1 MQSPFQFFVVG
12 YNSVGIIISC
22 TCKCAVGLSWTY
34 NKDLRSRQY
43 DVLTSLLQMK
53 CLDPFTKQ
61 DFFLSNMLIE
71 LSVTILFNQLPQ
83 LPLLPSQHDKRLE
96 LKKRQNVKGQFLN

>member
-12 YNSVGIIISC
+12 YDTVGIVISY
-22 TCKCAVGLSWTY
+22 TSKCVAGLSDIY
-34 NKDLRSRQY
+34 NKDLWSRH
-43 DVLTSLLQMK
+43 LNSLLKVK
-53 CLDPFTKQ
+53 CFEPFTKQ